1 MIRATLIQFLKGAMS
16 NLTLAID
23 DELLRDARIKAL
35 QNGTSVNEI
44 CRRAIEQFV
53 GRESAGERQ
62 ATALRATFAFAKP
75 RHAGSGPLW
84 EGRDVLYEDRVPPE
98 PGSARSKHRE

>member
-1 MIRATLIQFLKGAMS
+1 MS

-44 CRRAIEQFV
+44 CRRAIEQYV
-53 GRESAGERQ
+53 GRESEGERH
-62 ATALRATFAFAKP
+62 AAALRATFAFAKP
-75 RHAGSGPLW
+75 RPLGSGPLW
-84 EGRDVLYEDRVPPE
+84 EGRDVLYEGRVPPE
-98 PGSARSKHRE
+98 PGIARPKRRG